1 MTPTLV
7 LAGAIFWTTF
17 TGTLN
22 AIDAFKT
29 IAIIAL
35 VTKPLKGA
43 ISCYSEVLSMF
54 ACGERVQK
62 FVSLDEMEDQR
73 QVLPGPSAADVVK
86 DDIGEKG
93 EKTEPVAGVSE
104 VGAVHPSGETEGNY
118 AIRFADATIAPRDDP
133 HMPVVFA
140 ITLLMKEAE
149 FLILS
154 GATGSGK
161 SLFLRSVL
169 GETKITAGKLFV
181 KGGAK
186 GYCGQNLWIKNG
198 SIKDNVVGFS
208 PFDASWYECVMH
220 ACLLQQDVARLPGG
234 DEYSVGSNGANLSGG
249 QKQRL
254 VSSQGF

>member
-29 IAIIAL
+29 IAIIGL
-35 VTKPLKGA
+35 VTRPLKGA
-43 ISCYSEVLSMF
+43 IACYSEVLSMF

-62 FVSLDEMEDQR
+62 FVGLDEKEDQR
-73 QVLPGPSAADVVK
+73 QLLPDSSQANLQDK
-86 DDIGEKG
+86 FDEKG
-93 EKTEPVAGVSE
+93 EKTDIVTQLNGA
-104 VGAVHPSGETEGNY
+104 GAVQPSSNTDDDY
-118 AIRFADATIAPRDDP
+118 AIRFVDATIAPTDDP
-133 HMPVVFA
+133 RMPRVFA

-149 FLILS
+149 FIILS

-169 GETKITAGKLFV
+169 GETKITAGKLFI

-186 GYCGQNLWIKNG
+186 GYCGQALWIKNG
-198 SIKDNVVGFS
+198 SIKDNIVGFS
-208 PFDASWYECVMH
+208 PFDASWYESVIH
-220 ACLLQQDVARLPGG
+220 TCLLQQDIARLPGG
-234 DEYSVGSNGANLSGG
+234 DNYSVGSNGANLSGG

-254 VSSQGF
+254 VGPLVSV